1 MSFCPIA
8 TAGSTMPLIRFRL
21 NVYLK
26 SSSSCSSAPVS
37 SLFLLHDDDSAV
49 AAAKAGGI
57 FPVDQAPVVAT
68 SKVVLSYEGAHGRK
82 VRHLMFVAKSLLLGL
97 CAYTLASASIKIV
110 PSLIDL

>member
-26 SSSSCSSAPVS
+26 SSSSSSAPVS

-68 SKVVLSYEGAHGRK
+68 FK
-82 VRHLMFVAKSLLLGL
+82 
-97 CAYTLASASIKIV
+97 
-110 PSLIDL
+110 